1 MIRKNRNH
9 MSVIAEYLQAFIR
22 IPARAVRDEFVHPGG
37 ELFFAFFL
45 PQVVALVGVRFVQ
58 RRRNAAVWPSFFPRS
73 AIRRR
78 SSVVDIILFVLSNG
92 APIGSI
98 ALLVKPTSQ
107 LVGKVLPSPAVGAR
121 LFAAEPGVAL
131 VFGTLATLLALDFGL
146 FVTHW
151 LHHKIPMLWAFHAV
165 HHSAPEMTPL
175 TASRVHPV
183 EFLVNRVIASTTAG
197 LLLGVW
203 RAAVQPQLSVQTILG
218 THLAFF
224 VFQAW
229 FSSAR
234 HSSVPIS
241 FGPLERIFVSP
252 RMHQLHHSID
262 PAHFGRNY
270 GSILSVWD
278 AMFGYRLRRFPP
290 EGVRFGVNGMDG
302 DSLRETLLL
311 PCANAARSVSA
322 LRHSAITRPLRWIKA
337 GRLHRQHLVARG
349 GAPHHELSIVVREDQ
364 R

>member
-1 MIRKNRNH
+1 

-22 IPARAVRDEFVHPGG
+22 FPARAARDEFVVAGG

-78 SSVVDIILFVLSNG
+78 SNVVDIILFVLTTG
-92 APIGSI
+92 APLGSI
-98 ALLVKPTSQ
+98 ALLVRPMSQ
-107 LVGKVLPSPAVGAR
+107 LVGRILPSPAIGASV
-121 LFAAEPGVAL
+121 LAAEPGVAL

-146 FVTHW
+146 FATHW

-183 EFLVNRVIASTTAG
+183 EFLVNRVIASATAG

-218 THLAFF
+218 THVVFF

-229 FSSAR
+229 FASAR

-262 PAHFGRNY
+262 PAHHDRNFG
-270 GSILSVWD
+270 GILSVWD
-278 AMFGYRLRRFPP
+278 AMFGYRLRVISP
-290 EGVRFGVNGMDG
+290 EGVRFGVSGMDG
-302 DSLRETLLL
+302 DSVRQTLLL
-311 PCANAARSVSA
+311 PFVNAVTSLPLVRTSV
-322 LRHSAITRPLRWIKA
+322 RRKGAIEQEPPASPLV
-337 GRLHRQHLVARG
+337 QTTSETSPLVN
-349 GAPHHELSIVVREDQ
+349 V
-364 R
+364 